1 MLLALILFAQG
12 EAPKT
17 DNPLAGPLLP
27 MLAMVAAFFLLVVLP
42 ANRREKKQRE
52 AILTNL
58 KKNDE
63 VLTSSGI
70 IGVVQNLREG
80 EDEVTL
86 RLDGDCKVR
95 MLKSSIVKI
104 LKAKEAPKETEAT
117 PPTKP

>member
-1 MLLALILFAQG
+1 MLVALILFAQG
-12 EAPKT
+12 DAPKT
-17 DNPLAGPLLP
+17 PDNPFGNIMFP
-27 MLAMVAAFFLLVVLP
+27 MLLMMAAFFLLVVLP

-52 AILTNL
+52 AILGNL

-86 RLDGDCKVR
+86 RLEGDCKVR
-95 MLKSSIVKI
+95 VLKSSIAQI
-104 LKAKEAPKETEAT
+104 RKAKEAPKEADSA
-117 PPTKP
+117 PPAK